1 MLLNRLQ
8 RYITCMFMSSIYIKI
23 EEQCALQLSDWYFWI
38 SVCSIK
44 SEPACFMLRI
54 VENSIK
60 IFCAA
65 QCAGLHSGGVSSVNA
80 VRP

>member
-1 MLLNRLQ
+1 VVH
-8 RYITCMFMSSIYIKI
+8 TCMFMSSIYIKI

-44 SEPACFMLRI
+44 SESAYFILRV

-60 IFCAA
+60 ICCAA
-65 QCAGLHSGGVSSVNA
+65 
-80 VRP
+80 